1 MAMLPLFLVLWFFA
15 RSGTEPCALR
25 GILVWDST
33 GTASF
38 VEIISSASGL
48 AGLLFSL
55 LSFFFVAKVDVG
67 GWLGKGG
74 NGLLKV
80 HDLLIRC
87 SDLLC
92 FVWLWFSS
100 FGVFAFI
107 VRLCMS

>member
-1 MAMLPLFLVLWFFA
+1 MAMLSLFLVLWFFA

-80 HDLLIRC
+80 HDLLIKM
-87 SDLLC
+87 
-92 FVWLWFSS
+92 F
-100 FGVFAFI
+100 
-107 VRLCMS
+107 